1 MLPLLALLAAAPAPA
16 PDLSDWSIVSVDR
29 QALVA
34 VDTKP
39 LTLGTNGGQ
48 TAMLTVVADAEAG
61 KPTVSIEKWEN
72 DCWAKKQRIKGGLME
87 VVGAEPQQVV
97 ASSVWE
103 QPPKGSLRNALVH
116 QACDRNP
123 DPHVDWISTPL
134 TTTQLIDFY
143 FTEVLGRKNPL
154 VP

>member
-1 MLPLLALLAAAPAPA
+1 MLPLLALLAAAPAP
-16 PDLSDWSIVSVDR
+16 DLSHWSIVSVDR

-39 LTLGTNGGQ
+39 LMLGTNGGQ
-48 TAMLTVVADAEAG
+48 TAMLTVVADPEPG
-61 KPTVSIEKWEN
+61 TPTVSIVKWEN
-72 DCWAKKQRIKGGLME
+72 DCRAKKQRINDGLTE
-87 VVGAEPQQVV
+87 VVGAVPQHVV
-97 ASSVWE
+97 TTFEWE

-123 DPHVDWISTPL
+123 DAHVNWVSTPL
-134 TTTQLIDFY
+134 TTTQLVDFY
-143 FTEVLGRKNPL
+143 FVDVLGRKNPL